1 MSVMLLVIVLVM
13 FIVRFHFEYELS
25 FFYIRL
31 GGSKGGVVE
40 VKSCVV
46 TLLPPVSVEYIKI
59 IFPIEIETSSVMVV
73 VISLNIIE

>member
-1 MSVMLLVIVLVM
+1 MSMVLLVIVLVM
-13 FIVRFHFEYELS
+13 FIVWLYFKYELT
-25 FFYIRL
+25 FFHIRL
-31 GGSKGGVVE
+31 RCPKSGIVK